1 MSTIIERS
9 LVLCALRLYFWVNL
23 KEFLSMNDSLVS
35 AFLITFRS
43 KVASTRICSPFSTH
57 NKLALNLD
65 LHSEPV
71 CVGLDND

>member
-1 MSTIIERS
+1 
-9 LVLCALRLYFWVNL
+9 L